1 MQFNVTPFA
10 KRNALAFC
18 GLALVLLVILVFAHL
33 AHTDVPVGV
42 TVIVGATAAIFMLLG
57 IGKLIEPPVSL
68 AITPEHI
75 TYLHRRG
82 SWQISWD
89 NIIRYDVPR
98 VSRLL
103 DLEDAPFLGFR
114 LYHIDEVLDSISPRL
129 ASALLFEQRQLLT
142 MALRHER
149 PNQSDYSHYFDIPSR
164 YLSPSGK
171 EYKGLK
177 ASFAVRMQQLR
188 ELLGYDLY
196 VSANALDRDIYAF
209 IAHLQKLQ
217 ASRNQTAGDNS
228 D

>member
-1 MQFNVTPFA
+1 MQFNVTPYA

-18 GLALVLLVILVFAHL
+18 GLSLVLFVLLVFAHL
-33 AHTDVPVGV
+33 VRDDIPVGV
-42 TVIVGATAAIFMLLG
+42 TVVIGATSGVLLLLG

-114 LYHIDEVLDSISPRL
+114 LHDIDEVLQSISPRL

-142 MALRHER
+142 MALRHQR
-149 PNQSDYSHYFDIPSR
+149 PDKSDYSEYFEIPDK
-164 YLSPSGK
+164 YVSPEGIV
-171 EYKGLK
+171 YKGLI
-177 ASFAVRMQQLR
+177 ASFAVRMQQVR

-196 VSANALDRDIYAF
+196 VSATALDRDVYEF

-217 ASRNQTAGDNS
+217 ASRNEAASQS
-228 D
+228 DD